1 MAVAQ
6 HFACEPAERRGDT
19 AGVFLPPGAL
29 VVTPGAAPR
38 TTGGTGT
45 PRPVVAAPG
54 LSFSR
59 QRSGERNAAVYIVPA
74 VWLRLGYAAR
84 GPFCILTEGIRQ
96 LIRVLLVD
104 DHAVVRQ
111 GVERLL
117 ESGAD
122 MVVVGQAADAD
133 EAVTVVAAVEADV
146 CMLDLGIPGGGPD
159 LVVQLRELRPRLRI
173 LVFTMQRPEQVALKV
188 LSLGAAGF
196 LGKSCPPGEIPIA
209 VRAVAAGRRYVSE
222 QVAALLADRIVGGG
236 PDEPHQR
243 LSGRELE
250 VFNRLARG
258 QGPSE
263 IAEALGVS
271 VKSVSTYRSR
281 VLSKMGVERNADLTR
296 YALERGLLD

>member
-1 MAVAQ
+1 M
-6 HFACEPAERRGDT
+6 
-19 AGVFLPPGAL
+19 
-29 VVTPGAAPR
+29 
-38 TTGGTGT
+38 
-45 PRPVVAAPG
+45 
-54 LSFSR
+54 
-59 QRSGERNAAVYIVPA
+59 
-74 VWLRLGYAAR
+74 
-84 GPFCILTEGIRQ
+84 
-96 LIRVLLVD
+96 LLVD

-133 EAVTVVAAVEADV
+133 EALALAAATEADV
-146 CMLDLGIPGGGPD
+146 CILDLGIAGGGPD
-159 LVVQLRELRPRLRI
+159 LVAQIRELRPRLRI
-173 LVFTMQRPEQVALKV
+173 LVFTMQRPEQMALKV

-196 LGKSCPPGEIPIA
+196 LGKSCPPEEIPVA

-222 QVAALLADRIVGGG
+222 QVAAILADRVVGGG
-236 PDEPHQR
+236 PDEAHQR
-243 LSGRELE
+243 LSVRELE

-281 VLSKMGVERNADLTR
+281 VLAKMGVERNADLTR
-296 YALERGLLD
+296 YALEHGLLD